1 MADAS
6 EVGKYGTIRVL
17 KRKDPSSCI
26 AAYPLDEDECTFGR
40 NTDCSIRLYYPEV
53 SSLHC
58 KIIFE
63 DRKVRNPI
71 HSGQTVA
78 KLSIGFP
85 PSLWRVWRNCRWVPG
100 VSRKHFQWRTDHR
113 PPR

>member
-17 KRKDPSSCI
+17 KRKDPSACI

-63 DRKVRNPI
+63 ERKVRNLI
-71 HSGQTVA
+71 HFRNIQTVA
-78 KLSIGFP
+78 
-85 PSLWRVWRNCRWVPG
+85 
-100 VSRKHFQWRTDHR
+100 
-113 PPR
+113 